1 VAWLARKT
9 LAQHWHSTPSPASR
23 PRKVTW
29 VPRRPVLVWLALA
42 LAAVVAGMWL
52 WRHAWVLVGVGRGV
66 GGYLDGWAVDVEHG
80 FGLVA
85 LEEQPPGLSID

>member
-1 VAWLARKT
+1 
-9 LAQHWHSTPSPASR
+9 
-23 PRKVTW
+23 
-29 VPRRPVLVWLALA
+29 
-42 LAAVVAGMWL
+42 MWL